1 MVRRS
6 PAGGHYSGRVSLS
19 VELERIAAAAAAHA
33 DDGEEVAAV
42 LATAPAGGRRLYL
55 CAYASVNGEQRAWL
69 ALDAGGEPVADRLAI
84 REAVSIAA
92 LCEVAVDVAGGGE
105 LQALREQ
112 LVALRIREAPPGIE
126 AAEEAALALEQVV
139 GSPPRLATPVLLDEI
154 GAATLRLE
162 AALGED
168 GPSPFAHAMRQATVV
183 AEALAGEVERTYK
196 RPLVAH

>member
-1 MVRRS
+1 MVRRWPGS
-6 PAGGHYSGRVSLS
+6 GHYPGRVSLS
-19 VELERIAAAAAAHA
+19 MELERIAAAAAAHA

-42 LATAPAGGRRLYL
+42 LATEPTGGRRLYL
-55 CAYASVNGEQRAWL
+55 CAYASGTGEKRAWL

-92 LCEVAVDVAGGGE
+92 LCEVAVDVAGGGDLE
-105 LQALREQ
+105 GLRAQ

-139 GSPPRLATPVLLDEI
+139 GAPPRLATPALLDEI

-162 AALGED
+162 AALGEH

-183 AEALAGEVERTYK
+183 AEALAGEVERAYK